1 MASRLRAQKA
11 RPART
16 VGARAAKKVYRA
28 MVGPPVDDQVRLWP
42 GTAADGLQTLRY
54 LHIGDCN
61 FRRMDFAHDIYAPPG
76 YPLEAAHELLRQGIG
91 VEFSHLFAINYEHLP
106 TREYLVERSR
116 RRGPLDVI
124 SVHIGGNY
132 TRWIVIPD
140 TVRTM
145 QFRVEV
151 GRRLRGHGYWANH
164 ALEGAFGRPAARYE
178 SVEAYDDFLGT
189 LQDVWPEAEIIVLTP
204 LPRLRPHRRQR
215 PIGDRVSADIRALA
229 ERRGLRLVDTA
240 PLVGTDARHRGM
252 SGYHLNRLG
261 GEVVGR
267 ELARQI
273 VESTVHRPPSTGNR
287 PVDCRPWTVD
297 LKRAS
302 A

>member
-1 MASRLRAQKA
+1 MSSRLRAQ
-11 RPART
+11 
-16 VGARAAKKVYRA
+16 AKKLYRA
-28 MVGPPVDDQVRLWP
+28 IVGPAVDDQVRLWP
-42 GTAADGLQTLRY
+42 GTVADGGTSLRY

-61 FRRMDFAHDIYAPPG
+61 FRRMDFAHDIAAPPG
-76 YPLEAAHELLRQGIG
+76 YPLEAADHLLRRGIG
-91 VEFSHLFAINYEHLP
+91 VEFSHCFAINYEHLP
-106 TREYLVERSR
+106 TRDALVKRARRS
-116 RRGPLDVI
+116 GPIDVI

-145 QFRVEV
+145 QLRVEI
-151 GRRLRGHGYWANH
+151 GRRLRGRGYRAMH
-164 ALEGAFGRPAARYE
+164 LLLGALGRPAARYHGAE
-178 SVEAYDDFLGT
+178 RYDHFLGM
-189 LQDVWPEAEIIVLTP
+189 LQGIWPEAQIIVLTP

-215 PIGDRVSADIRALA
+215 PIGVRVTADIRTVAA
-229 ERRGLRLVDTA
+229 RRGLPVVDTA
-240 PLVGTDARHRGM
+240 ALLGTDARYRGA

-267 ELARQI
+267 ELTRQI
-273 VESTVHRPPSTGNR
+273 LESTVHRPPSTGNR

-297 LKRAS
+297 LKRVS